1 MVKAAASCF
10 SQAGPYLTTCTIL
23 VDGNRNGGCFEQN
36 IDYEGDDLKIT
47 QTGVTATECRLLC
60 QRTEDCKYFTH
71 GKTVVHIDSN
81 GRAQITDNQCF
92 LKSGMGTRKTK
103 YASAGFTS
111 GAAFCPASNGTYV
124 ISSLFLCRC
133 F

>member
-1 MVKAAASCF
+1 MDS
-10 SQAGPYLTTCTIL
+10 LTTCTIL
-23 VDGNRNGGCFEQN
+23 DDGNRNGGCFEQN
-36 IDYEGDDLKIT
+36 MDYDGDDLKIT

-71 GKTVVHIDSN
+71 GKSVVTIVN
-81 GRAQITDNQCF
+81 GKVKITDNQCF
-92 LKSGMGTRKTK
+92 LKWGMGTRTTK
-103 YASAGFTS
+103 YEGAGFTS

-133 F
+133 LKSIS